1 LQKNTPKNNKE
12 AAEPKTNKQ
21 TQKQGCCSD
30 SSQTP
35 QGNYIGN
42 RFCYF
47 HNYIFYTLSA
57 FYFYKM
63 ARVSSILAKI
73 HQQLYK
79 NTTDNNEGADAC
91 CIIGT

>member
-1 LQKNTPKNNKE
+1 
-12 AAEPKTNKQ
+12 
-21 TQKQGCCSD
+21 
-30 SSQTP
+30 
-35 QGNYIGN
+35 
-42 RFCYF
+42 
-47 HNYIFYTLSA
+47 
-57 FYFYKM
+57 M